1 MLSEQCLVTLWGEK
15 QNKAKKGIHFRTFSF
30 KNPLKYFINYLAD
43 DMIPFRET
51 TGVNCRLHIC
61 ELLFK
66 KNILQ
71 TFPTSFENGKEE
83 MSLKFSKKD
92 PD

>member
-1 MLSEQCLVTLWGEK
+1 MTWFHLERQKELI
-15 QNKAKKGIHFRTFSF
+15 ADF
-30 KNPLKYFINYLAD
+30 KYVNYY
-43 DMIPFRET
+43 
-51 TGVNCRLHIC
+51 
-61 ELLFK
+61 FK

-71 TFPTSFENGKEE
+71 MFPTSFENGKEE